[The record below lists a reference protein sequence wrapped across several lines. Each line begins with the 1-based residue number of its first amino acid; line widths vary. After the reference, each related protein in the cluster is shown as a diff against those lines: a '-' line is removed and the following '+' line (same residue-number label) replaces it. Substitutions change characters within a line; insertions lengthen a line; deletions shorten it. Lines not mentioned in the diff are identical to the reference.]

1 MKKSLMLV
9 AAVAMMATTAVSC
22 GSKNEAAKEDVNAI
36 EEMAEEAPGE
46 EAVVDDYD
54 FQEIPSDGEG
64 EMVEVEETEEVSA
77 SDADVDV
84 DALLD
89 KYEATVNKLV
99 DVTKKVKNG
108 DYAAAA
114 QLATITSEIQ
124 TLAGELDAAKTHM
137 TVAQVKRM
145 ADIAQK
151 VYDAAK

>member
-9 AAVAMMATTAVSC
+9 AAVVMMATTAVSC
-22 GSKNEAAKEDVNAI
+22 GSKNDAAKENAI
-36 EEMAEEAPGE
+36 EEMAEEPAGE

-77 SDADVDV
+77 SDANVDV
-84 DALLD
+84 DALLN
-89 KYEATVNKLV
+89 KYEATVNKLIELYGKIK
-99 DVTKKVKNG
+99 DG

-114 QLATITSEIQ
+114 QVATMTSDIQ
-124 TLAGELDAAKTHM
+124 TLVSELDAAKTHM
-137 TVAQVKRM
+137 SAAQLKRM

-151 VYDAAK
+151 ALDATK